1 MLRVMDSS
9 VRTIQLHES
18 SQEVSLPVLTLGS
31 GQTLTLAFDRLTD
44 GAPESATV
52 SFRHTNRLG
61 ETDLLPTEYDAYLVG
76 SAVYAGRWM
85 KSGRHYVHDH
95 LIELRS
101 KPLWLFSS
109 GPLGEHAD
117 PDQAIDHPEEIGT
130 LAGAR
135 EHKVFAG
142 RLFRKELGPME
153 RAMAAAVH
161 APEGDFRDWAE
172 VDAWADHIDAELR
185 ELATAHA

>member
-1 MLRVMDSS
+1 MKILIAVASKHGGTQGIATRLRS
-9 VRTIQLHES
+9 E
-18 SQEVSLPVLTLGS
+18 
-31 GQTLTLAFDRLTD
+31 LALKGHVVDILD
-44 GAPESATV
+44 IDE
-52 SFRHTNRLG
+52 
-61 ETDLLPTEYDAYLVG
+61 DLLPTEYDAYVVG

-95 LIELRS
+95 LLELRS

-153 RAMAAAVH
+153 RALAAAVH

-172 VDAWADHIDAELR
+172 VDAWADHIDTELR